1 MRFSASRIPW
11 KNTILVVEV
20 CYELLLNI
28 STPLLA
34 NLWHFLVFTGAE
46 GGLTIILVLAIAQIF
61 GKQKQ
66 LPFLLLQRVG
76 ILVSAGIQY
85 DIGGGILLEITAKY
99 LLTGY
104 SSSSFLVVQRV
115 G

>member
-1 MRFSASRIPW
+1 M
-11 KNTILVVEV
+11 EV

-46 GGLTIILVLAIAQIF
+46 GVLTIILAIAQISE
-61 GKQKQ
+61 KQKQ
-66 LPFLLLQRVG
+66 LPFLLLQSVG

-85 DIGGGILLEITAKY
+85 DIGGGSLLGILLEITVKY
-99 LLTGY
+99 FN
-104 SSSSFLVVQRV
+104 SPIW
-115 G
+115 

>member
-11 KNTILVVEV
+11 KNTVLVVEV

-46 GGLTIILVLAIAQIF
+46 GVLTIILLLAIAQISE
-61 GKQKQ
+61 KQKQ
-66 LPFLLLQRVG
+66 LPFLLLQSVG

-85 DIGGGILLEITAKY
+85 DIGGGSLLGILLEITVKY
-99 LLTGY
+99 FN
-104 SSSSFLVVQRV
+104 SPIW
-115 G
+115 